1 MAEDD
6 DVGVLNVC
14 RGQLILH
21 ARRTLGLHFAL
32 VTHLLGCLLNLLC
45 HDVGVCNSSC
55 ARCYCQDFHPVFLLP
70 PKDIT

>member
-6 DVGVLNVC
+6 DVGVLNV
-14 RGQLILH
+14 RGGQLVLN
-21 ARRTLGLHFAL
+21 ARGTLGLHFAL

-55 ARCYCQDFHPVFLLP
+55 AGCYCQDFHPVFLLP